1 MAKAHKP
8 RKGSLQFW
16 PRKRASKLVPRVN
29 WKPLEAKYNDTCLL
43 GFLGYKVG
51 MCSVL
56 AKDLTEHSMTKGK
69 KIVVPA
75 SIVECPPMKI
85 LAVRFYKHGKAACDV
100 LSCNLDKELKRKLK
114 LPQKQ
119 LTKEH
124 VLAKLNEIEQKLDEL
139 GYDNVRLL
147 VYSLVKKTKIK
158 KKPDIAE
165 IAVGGKN
172 IKEKLAYIKEL
183 IGKEINV
190 KDVLK
195 PDMLIDVRGVTKGK
209 GTQGPIKRFGIG
221 RKQHKSEKGVR
232 RPGSIG
238 PWTPKKVSFRAPM
251 AGQLGFFTRIQ
262 YNNKMLDIA
271 NINEK
276 DINPKSGWM
285 HYGLIKSGWVM
296 LKGSVQGPPKR
307 PLMLT
312 YALRPTKRTEKL
324 KLDVLE
330 IIR

>member
-29 WKPLEAKYNDTCLL
+29 WKQLEAKYNDTCLL

-69 KIVVPA
+69 KIVVPV
-75 SIVECPPMKI
+75 SVVECPPMKI
-85 LAVRFYKHGKAACDV
+85 LAVRFYKDGKAACDV
-100 LSCNLDKELKRKLK
+100 LSCNLDKELKKKLK

-119 LTKEH
+119 LTKDD

-172 IKEKLAYIKEL
+172 IREKLAYIKEL
-183 IGKEINV
+183 IGKEIDV
-190 KDVLK
+190 KQVLK

-232 RPGSIG
+232 RPGSLG

-251 AGQLGFFTRIQ
+251 AGQLGFFKRVQ

-276 DINPKSGWM
+276 DINPKGGWT
-285 HYGLIKSGWVM
+285 HYGLIRTAWIM

-330 IIR
+330 IIS